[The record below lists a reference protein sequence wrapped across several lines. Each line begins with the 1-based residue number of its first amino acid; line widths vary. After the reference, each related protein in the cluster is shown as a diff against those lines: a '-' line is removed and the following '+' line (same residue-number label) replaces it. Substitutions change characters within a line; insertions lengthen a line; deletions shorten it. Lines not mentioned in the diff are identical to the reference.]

1 MIDQQLE
8 NSLRAARCTVTPC
21 GSRVTCRPEPVFSD
35 YDYLVFCPDARAVS
49 QAVSIMSSHGFLWEG
64 SEHYQNAA
72 ASGFMSWRGGEVN
85 LIVTGD
91 PEFAARH
98 AVATK
103 LCSRLNLMDKQDR
116 IAVFQA
122 VLYAKEWGR

>member
-1 MIDQQLE
+1 MINKQLE
-8 NSLRAARCTVTPC
+8 VSLLAARCTVTPC
-21 GSRVTCRPEPVFSD
+21 GSRVTCRPEPAFSD

-72 ASGFMSWRGGEVN
+72 ASGFMSWRRGEVN
-85 LIVTGD
+85 LIVTSDSG
-91 PEFAARH
+91 FADRH

-122 VLYAKEWGR
+122 VLYAKEWRQ

>member
-72 ASGFMSWRGGEVN
+72 ASGFMSWRCGDVN

-91 PEFAARH
+91 SVFAARH
-98 AVATK
+98 AVATR
-103 LCSRLNLMDKQDR
+103 LCSRLNLLDKQDR
-116 IAVFQA
+116 VAVFQA
-122 VLYAKEWGR
+122 VLYAKELDR

>member
-21 GSRVTCRPEPVFSD
+21 GSRVTCRPEPALSD

-85 LIVTGD
+85 LIVTSD
-91 PEFAARH
+91 PGFAARH

-103 LCSRLNLMDKQDR
+103 LCSRLNLMNKQDR

-122 VLYAKEWGR
+122 VLYAKEWEQ

>member
-21 GSRVTCRPEPVFSD
+21 GSRVTCHPEPTFSD
-35 YDYLVFCPDARAVS
+35 YDYLVFCPDAHAVS
-49 QAVSIMSSHGFLWEG
+49 QAVSIMSSHGLLREG

-91 PEFAARH
+91 LGFAARH

-116 IAVFQA
+116 VAVFQA
-122 VLYAKEWGR
+122 VLYAKEWGQ